1 MKNLRFLENTS
12 SALYIISNGIVLIA
26 FIGVMTGCA
35 NVVLLFILVLA
46 VFMSI
51 AAFIIDCCIYNI
63 KTKILKKEESEYW
76 NRLIANAE
84 REEDEEAFIQKK
96 LEAIRR
102 ERSER
107 KEKY

>member
-1 MKNLRFLENTS
+1 MNTLRFLENAS
-12 SALYIISNGIVLIA
+12 SALFIISTGIILIA
-26 FIGVMTGCA
+26 FIGVITGST
-35 NVVLLFILVLA
+35 NPIFLGILALA

-51 AAFIIDCCIYNI
+51 AAFVIDCCVYNI
-63 KTKILKKEESEYW
+63 KMKILKKEESEYW

-102 ERSER
+102 AR

>member
-1 MKNLRFLENTS
+1 MKSLRFLENTS

-26 FIGVMTGCA
+26 FIGVMTGFA
-35 NVVLLFILVLA
+35 NVVLLCALVLA

-96 LEAIRR
+96 LEVTRR
-102 ERSER
+102 ER

>member
-12 SALYIISNGIVLIA
+12 SALFIISTGMILIGFAGVL
-26 FIGVMTGCA
+26 TGCTSPILLG
-35 NVVLLFILVLA
+35 VLGLA
-46 VFMSI
+46 TFLSI
-51 AAFIIDCCIYNI
+51 AAFVIDCCVYNI

-84 REEDEEAFIQKK
+84 HEEDEEAFIQKK

-102 ERSER
+102 AR

>member
-26 FIGVMTGCA
+26 FIGVMTGFA
-35 NVVLLFILVLA
+35 NVVLLFTLVLA

-102 ERSER
+102 AR

>member
-12 SALYIISNGIVLIA
+12 SALFIISTGIILIA
-26 FIGVMTGCA
+26 FIGIIIGCTNIMLLYA
-35 NVVLLFILVLA
+35 LGLAMVL
-46 VFMSI
+46 SI
-51 AAFIIDCCIYNI
+51 AAFIIDCCVYNI
-63 KTKILKKEESEYW
+63 KTKILKKEETEYW

-102 ERSER
+102 AR

>member
-12 SALYIISNGIVLIA
+12 SALYIISNGILLIA
-26 FIGVMTGCA
+26 FIGVMTGFA
-35 NVVLLFILVLA
+35 NVVLLCALVLA

-96 LEAIRR
+96 LEVTRR
-102 ERSER
+102 ER

>member
-1 MKNLRFLENTS
+1 MKTLRFLENTS
-12 SALYIISNGIVLIA
+12 NALFIISTGIVLIA
-26 FIGVMTGCA
+26 FIGVITGCT
-35 NVVLLFILVLA
+35 NVVLLYALGLA
-46 VFMSI
+46 VVLSL

-63 KTKILKKEESEYW
+63 KMKLLKKSESEYW

-84 REEDEEAFIQKK
+84 CEEDEEAFIQKK

-102 ERSER
+102 AR

>member
-1 MKNLRFLENTS
+1 MKTLRFLENTS
-12 SALYIISNGIVLIA
+12 SALFVISTGIILMAFVGI
-26 FIGVMTGCA
+26 MSGCT
-35 NVVLLFILVLA
+35 NVVLLYALGLA
-46 VFMSI
+46 VALNL
-51 AAFIIDCCIYNI
+51 AAFVIDCCIYNI
-63 KTKILKKEESEYW
+63 KMKLLKKSESEYW

-102 ERSER
+102 AR

>member
-1 MKNLRFLENTS
+1 MKNLRFLENAS
-12 SALYIISNGIVLIA
+12 SALYIISNGIILIA
-26 FIGVMTGCA
+26 FIGVMTGFA
-35 NVVLLFILVLA
+35 NVVLLCALVLA

-51 AAFIIDCCIYNI
+51 AAFVIDCCIYNI
-63 KTKILKKEESEYW
+63 RMKLLKKSESEYW

-102 ERSER
+102 AR

>member
-26 FIGVMTGCA
+26 FIGVMTGCTSPILLG
-35 NVVLLFILVLA
+35 VLGLA
-46 VFMSI
+46 TFLSI
-51 AAFIIDCCIYNI
+51 AAFVIDCCVHNI
-63 KTKILKKEESEYW
+63 KMKILKKEESEYW
-76 NRLIANAE
+76 NRLISNAE

-102 ERSER
+102 AR

>member
-1 MKNLRFLENTS
+1 MKTLRFLENTS
-12 SALYIISNGIVLIA
+12 NALFIISTGIVLIA
-26 FIGVMTGCA
+26 FIGVMTGCTNA
-35 NVVLLFILVLA
+35 VLLYALGLAVVLSL
-46 VFMSI
+46 

-63 KTKILKKEESEYW
+63 KMKLLKKSESEYW

-84 REEDEEAFIQKK
+84 CEEDEEAFIQKK

-102 ERSER
+102 AR

>member
-1 MKNLRFLENTS
+1 MKTLRFLENTS
-12 SALYIISNGIVLIA
+12 NALFIISTGIILIA
-26 FIGVMTGCA
+26 FISILAGCT
-35 NVVLLFILVLA
+35 NVLLLYALGLA
-46 VFMSI
+46 VALSI
-51 AAFIIDCCIYNI
+51 AAFIIDCCIYSI
-63 KTKILKKEESEYW
+63 KMKLLKKSESEYW

-102 ERSER
+102 AR

>member
-1 MKNLRFLENTS
+1 MKTLRFLKNTS
-12 SALYIISNGIVLIA
+12 GALFIISTGIILIA
-26 FIGVMTGCA
+26 FIGVITGST
-35 NVVLLFILVLA
+35 NPIFLWILALA

-51 AAFIIDCCIYNI
+51 AAFVIDCCIYNI
-63 KTKILKKEESEYW
+63 KMKLLKKSESEYW

-102 ERSER
+102 AR

>member
-1 MKNLRFLENTS
+1 MKNLRFLENSS
-12 SALYIISNGIVLIA
+12 SALFIISTGMILIG
-26 FIGVMTGCA
+26 FIGVLTGCTSPILLG
-35 NVVLLFILVLA
+35 VLGLA
-46 VFMSI
+46 TFLSI

-63 KTKILKKEESEYW
+63 KTKILKKEEFEYW

-102 ERSER
+102 AR